1 MPGGHALHQADGTAW
16 MAFYCSTILAI
27 ALEIA
32 SQDPDYEDVASK
44 FFEHFMTIS
53 DAMNYFGET
62 GLWHE
67 EEGFY
72 YDQIRYPNDD
82 TRHIRVRSLV
92 GLIPLIAAE
101 NLEGK
106 RLERLLRYLFSED
119 EFLSGFGIRSLSK
132 YYEEQ
137 PYRLNLAGEDFEVKY
152 TPGDSDSWRF
162 GGNSNWRGPVWFPI
176 SFLIIEALRG
186 YHQFYGDDFTLEF
199 PTGSG
204 TSLNLEQCADEL
216 SDRMTRLFLPDGEGR
231 RPCHGESER
240 YADDPH
246 FKAYPLFYEFFH
258 GDTGKGLGAS
268 HQTGWTALVA
278 ELFRPA

>member
-1 MPGGHALHQADGTAW
+1 
-16 MAFYCSTILAI
+16 
-27 ALEIA
+27 
-32 SQDPDYEDVASK
+32 
-44 FFEHFMTIS
+44 MTIS
-53 DAMNYFGET
+53 DAMNHFGET

-72 YDQIRYPNDD
+72 YDQIRYPNGD

-106 RLERLLRYLFSED
+106 RLSAMPGFRKRMDWYLDHRKDLASQISCRSNGNGDADYLLAIPTRERLERLLRYLFSED

-132 YYEEQ
+132 YYEDQ

-152 TPGDSDSWRF
+152 TPGDSDSWLF

-204 TSLNLEQCADEL
+204 RSLNLEQCADEL
-216 SDRMTRLFLPDGEGR
+216 SDRMTRLFLPDEEGR